1 MDSSKWSKSEDT
13 KVKLR
18 ENQRPEFEDF
28 LSSSPVFWGTKQ
40 AKTRGREF
48 GGFVRYFE
56 LRNMYLL

>member
-28 LSSSPVFWGTKQ
+28 LSSSPVFWGIKQ
-40 AKTRGREF
+40 AKQKGETSLIKQF
-48 GGFVRYFE
+48 GGFVRYFD
-56 LRNMYLL
+56 